1 MNSYIMDNDLAIDG
15 QIVDRI
21 IEITKNENL
30 GDLQVIEQIY
40 DVINEA
46 YEEGL
51 I

>member
-1 MNSYIMDNDLAIDG
+1 MDTDLSIDG

-46 YEEGL
+46 YEREL

>member
-1 MNSYIMDNDLAIDG
+1 MNSYIMDTDLAIDG

-46 YEEGL
+46 YEREL

>member
-1 MNSYIMDNDLAIDG
+1 MDTDLAIDG

-46 YEEGL
+46 YEREL

>member
-1 MNSYIMDNDLAIDG
+1 MDTDLAIDG

-30 GDLQVIEQIY
+30 GDLQVIEQIWET
-40 DVINEA
+40 INEA
-46 YEEGL
+46 YEREL

>member
-1 MNSYIMDNDLAIDG
+1 MDNYVMDSDLSIDG

-46 YEEGL
+46 YEEG
-51 I
+51 II

>member
-1 MNSYIMDNDLAIDG
+1 VNSYIMDTDLAIDG

-46 YEEGL
+46 YEGGL